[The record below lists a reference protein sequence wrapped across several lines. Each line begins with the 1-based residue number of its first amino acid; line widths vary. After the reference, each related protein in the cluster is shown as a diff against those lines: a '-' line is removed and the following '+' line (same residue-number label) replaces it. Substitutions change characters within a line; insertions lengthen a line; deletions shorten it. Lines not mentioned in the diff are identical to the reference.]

1 MKRLID
7 ITYQDIEMGDRGCEN
22 SCPIALALKRE
33 YDTENIG
40 VTMEDNIPILW
51 MDNEVLKLEDDM
63 LKRVDK
69 FIENFD
75 RGGED
80 FPMTPEPFTLEVVE

>member
-1 MKRLID
+1 MIRLID
-7 ITYQDIEMGDRGCEN
+7 ITYEDIEMGDRGCEN

-51 MDNEVLKLEDDM
+51 MDNEVLELEDDM

-75 RGGED
+75 NQWEEK
-80 FPMTPEPFTLEVVE
+80 PEPFTLEVVE

>member
-1 MKRLID
+1 MIRLID
-7 ITYQDIEMGDRGCEN
+7 ITYEDIEMGDRGCEN

-51 MDNEVLKLEDDM
+51 MDNEVLNLEDDM

-69 FIENFD
+69 FIEHFD
-75 RGGED
+75 NQWEEK
-80 FPMTPEPFTLEVVE
+80 PEPFTLKVVE

>member
-40 VTMEDNIPILW
+40 VTMEDNITILW
-51 MDNEVLKLEDDM
+51 MDNEVLNLEKDM

-69 FIENFD
+69 FIEHFD
-75 RGGED
+75 KQWEEK
-80 FPMTPEPFTLEVVE
+80 PEPFTLEVVE